1 MSMNVNGTPSANT
14 GAYQQLHKAS
24 GARGSAGAYDPNAY
38 LKELNERVD
47 APVVAGA
54 WNGKS
59 AFGSAQPTVMI
70 HPAYLQKMHSDPE
83 TAAYIEEQINIF
95 AEDAAKVKQQ
105 WESQG
110 HQITSIGMY
119 IDESGEMSGYMEG
132 WSEGESISE
141 KAEKRSKSA
150 KEMLEKLEEKRK
162 EKQKTEEKAAEKSEE
177 KHNDKQLLL
186 ESLKVGGTV
195 AITQP
200 AEETDAQAIEE
211 A

>member
-1 MSMNVNGTPSANT
+1 
-14 GAYQQLHKAS
+14 
-24 GARGSAGAYDPNAY
+24 
-38 LKELNERVD
+38 
-47 APVVAGA
+47 
-54 WNGKS
+54 
-59 AFGSAQPTVMI
+59 
-70 HPAYLQKMHSDPE
+70 MHSDPE
-83 TAAYIEEQINIF
+83 TAAYIEEQINVF

-119 IDESGEMSGYMEG
+119 IDENGEMSGYMEG
-132 WSEGESISE
+132 WSEGESMSD

-162 EKQKTEEKAAEKSEE
+162 EEREAEKKAAEKSEE
-177 KHNDKQLLL
+177 KHDDKQSLL

-195 AITQP
+195 AITRP
-200 AEETDAQAIEE
+200 AEDTGAQAVGD